1 MIKNTNSLDEYLL
14 KQSVSST
21 ATGNGISSVF
31 RAILEPVL
39 ETHTDGLESDVI
51 FKVTNRDMFTGLLTR
66 LEFSDI
72 NFVDYGDDVKG
83 REQLDETDFLLVM
96 TSDFMSFFA
105 WKFVGNEFVYSCFT
119 NTEEINTIINLLNEN
134 TDKDLSYLKEKY
146 NTDKL
151 KKNLTNSC
159 INKLASML
167 STATPVNT
175 DVIDNE
181 DLSEKIN
188 TITKKARYISH
199 EIKNQLSIC
208 DLYSGIIKK
217 FCEYNNINEKTIN
230 NAVECIDKS
239 VKITGYTLNQLKSL
253 NSKELKLYKTN
264 KLIDTAVNLA
274 GAYLENR
281 NIELIVNN
289 NVEDEIFVDKTLFIS
304 TIINL
309 VKNACEAFDDTE
321 EKGNKIEVQTKIDN
335 DSVLIHI
342 INNAKPISNPEKIFD
357 EGMTTKPT
365 GSGLGLFICKKY
377 TEEQC
382 GQIKLLKSDEDSTI
396 FELRFCL

>member
-14 KQSVSST
+14 KQSVSNN
-21 ATGNGISSVF
+21 ATEKGISSIF

-39 ETHTDGLESDVI
+39 ETHSDGLESDVI

-105 WKFVGNEFVYSCFT
+105 WKFTGSEFLYTCFT
-119 NTEEINTIINLLNEN
+119 NSSEINTIIDLLDEN
-134 TDKDLSYLKEKY
+134 ADKDFSYLKDKY
-146 NTDKL
+146 KTKTL
-151 KKNLTNSC
+151 SKNLTNIC
-159 INKLASML
+159 INKLTSML
-167 STATPVNT
+167 ANTTPVNT

-217 FCEYNNINEKTIN
+217 FCEYNDINEKTID

-239 VKITGYTLNQLKSL
+239 IKITGYTLNQLKTI

-264 KLIDTAVNLA
+264 KLIETAVNLS

-289 NVEDEIFVDKTLFIS
+289 DIEDEIFVDKTLFIS

-321 EKGNKIEVQTKIDN
+321 EKGNKIEISTKIEN
-335 DSVLIHI
+335 DSVLIHVE
-342 INNAKPISNPEKIFD
+342 NNAKPITNPEKIFD

-382 GQIKLLKSDEDSTI
+382 GQIRLLKSDEDSTI